1 MKYLRPNYLK
11 HCIQSIFYAIV
22 LIGFS
27 SVYAGSY
34 DDFFS
39 AIQRDDAVAVS
50 NLLKRGFDV
59 NTVNPNGEHG
69 LFLALSGPSIKVL
82 PVLIAARKVNL
93 DPRNAHDESPLML
106 AALKGLTEVCKQLI
120 DVEADINKPGWAPL
134 HYASTHGHIDIMY
147 MLLEHSA
154 YIDAASP
161 NGSTPLMM
169 ARQYGTPQ
177 AVKLLLESGADPS
190 IKNALGLT
198 ALDFAVG
205 GNKPDSADII
215 RAFLRAK

>member
-1 MKYLRPNYLK
+1 M
-11 HCIQSIFYAIV
+11 
-22 LIGFS
+22 
-27 SVYAGSY
+27 
-34 DDFFS
+34 
-39 AIQRDDAVAVS
+39 AVS

-169 ARQYGTPQ
+169 ASQYGTPQ